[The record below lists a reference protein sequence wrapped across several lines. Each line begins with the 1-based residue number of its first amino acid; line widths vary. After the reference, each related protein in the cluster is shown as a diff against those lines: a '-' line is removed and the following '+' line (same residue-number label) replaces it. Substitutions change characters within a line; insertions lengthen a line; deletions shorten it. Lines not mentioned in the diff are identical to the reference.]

1 MVILESRYAAV
12 QVVLIR
18 ALDLRGD
25 DFADLQRTPAREV
38 DRAVDLGRV
47 GHEQNLINRRN
58 L

>member
-1 MVILESRYAAV
+1 VLKPCDAAV